1 MNDLTFAAT
10 LLSILVTLTAAV
22 CDEATRAPT
31 TRVATPVVAQAHPAR
46 IQVAS
51 ASATNCACTEAIV
64 AQAAGH

>member
-31 TRVATPVVAQAHPAR
+31 TRIAAPVVTQASSAR

-51 ASATNCACTEAIV
+51 ASATNGASVDSIV
-64 AQAAGH
+64 AQSAGR